1 MDEAREAGGE
11 RVYGEYA
18 QGDERAYG
26 DDAGSDSDDD
36 MADVVVQEGEIYAAP
51 GVCHETVRDML
62 IAGGSRH
69 LAEEV
74 YGVPDTRRLR
84 EMVDRQ

>member
-1 MDEAREAGGE
+1 MEEARDAGSE
-11 RVYGEYA
+11 RVYEEYA
-18 QGDERAYG
+18 QGDERE
-26 DDAGSDSDDD
+26 DAGSDSEDDVTG
-36 MADVVVQEGEIYAAP
+36 MVVNEGEIYTAP
-51 GVCHETVRDML
+51 GVCHETVRDMI

-74 YGVPDTRRLR
+74 YGIPDARRMR

>member
-1 MDEAREAGGE
+1 MEEARDAGGE
-11 RVYGEYA
+11 RVYEEYA
-18 QGDERAYG
+18 QGDERE
-26 DDAGSDSDDD
+26 DAGSDSEDDL
-36 MADVVVQEGEIYAAP
+36 ADVVVQAGEIYAAP

>member
-1 MDEAREAGGE
+1 MEETREAGGE

-18 QGDERAYG
+18 LGDERE
-26 DDAGSDSDDD
+26 DAGSDSDDD
-36 MADVVVQEGEIYAAP
+36 IADMVVQDGEIYAAP
-51 GVCHETVRDML
+51 GVCHETIRDML

-84 EMVDRQ
+84 GIVDRH

>member
-1 MDEAREAGGE
+1 MEETREAGGE

-18 QGDERAYG
+18 QRDERE
-26 DDAGSDSDDD
+26 DAGSDSDED
-36 MADVVVQEGEIYAAP
+36 MADMVVQDGEIYAAP
-51 GVCHETVRDML
+51 GVCHETLRDML

-84 EMVDRQ
+84 EIVDRH

>member
-1 MDEAREAGGE
+1 MEELREPGSE

-18 QGDERAYG
+18 QGEERE
-26 DDAGSDSDDD
+26 DAGSDSEDNVED
-36 MADVVVQEGEIYAAP
+36 MVVNEGEIYAAP

-74 YGVPDTRRLR
+74 YGVPDTRRMR
-84 EMVDRQ
+84 EMVDRH

>member
-1 MDEAREAGGE
+1 MDELREPGSGRAHE
-11 RVYGEYA
+11 EYA
-18 QGDERAYG
+18 QGDERE
-26 DDAGSDSDDD
+26 DAGSDSEDNVED
-36 MADVVVQEGEIYAAP
+36 MVVNEGEIYAAP

-74 YGVPDTRRLR
+74 YGVPDTRRMR
-84 EMVDRQ
+84 EIIDSQ